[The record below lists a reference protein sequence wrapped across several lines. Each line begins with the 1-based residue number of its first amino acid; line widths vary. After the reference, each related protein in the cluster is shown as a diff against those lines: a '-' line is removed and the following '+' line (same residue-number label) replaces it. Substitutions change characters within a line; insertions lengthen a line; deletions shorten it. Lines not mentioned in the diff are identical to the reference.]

1 MKNLTK
7 ILIPVLIVFAISCQ
21 KTETTPVDTTDY
33 LPKILGS
40 YNFKQKCGISPDEF
54 NFTTITKSA
63 AVNNGIELKNFGNF
77 GGKIVNATVS
87 GKNITIAKQIID
99 VGSAITITGTG
110 TFDGT
115 KTIDWNFTF
124 SADGGISG
132 ACSSIGNKQ

>member
-7 ILIPVLIVFAISCQ
+7 ILIPVLIVFSISCQ
-21 KTETTPVDTTDY
+21 KTETAPVDTTDY

-63 AVNNGIELKNFGNF
+63 TISNGIEMKNFGNY
-77 GGKIVNATVS
+77 GLITNATVS
-87 GKNITIAKQIID
+87 GKSITIAKQIID
-99 VGSAITITGTG
+99 IGGGITITGTG